1 MFDKK
6 TTKFIGIGL
15 LLLFLIYISL
25 LKYYKEVTLTNKNR
39 YTTCYVNHL
48 NARGNGGVNVFF
60 EYSVG
65 NKFYT
70 NFYVCSKINYKALKN
85 DYLYTRFLV
94 KYQPSNPKN
103 CKIMLDYRVK
113 EGVKA
118 PPDGWDSIP
127 FRK

>member
-6 TTKFIGIGL
+6 ITKFIGIGL

-25 LKYYKEVTLTNKNR
+25 LKYYKEVALSNKNR
-39 YTTCYVNHL
+39 YTTCYVNRL

-60 EYSVG
+60 EYLVG
-65 NKFYT
+65 NKLYN

-85 DYLYTRFLV
+85 DYLYKRFLV
-94 KYQPSNPKN
+94 KYQPSNPEN
-103 CKIMLDYRVK
+103 CKIMLDYRV
-113 EGVKA
+113 GDRVKA
-118 PPDGWDSIP
+118 PPNGWDSIP